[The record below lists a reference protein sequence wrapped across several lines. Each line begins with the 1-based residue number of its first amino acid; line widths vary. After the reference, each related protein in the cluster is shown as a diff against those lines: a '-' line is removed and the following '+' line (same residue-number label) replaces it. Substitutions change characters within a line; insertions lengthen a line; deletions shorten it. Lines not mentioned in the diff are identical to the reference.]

1 MYVYLKHISNEVKV
15 ICKPKVHE
23 KTALVIHCTIK
34 CSGDCTDL
42 DARQDKLFV
51 LLDRWICHDK
61 MSYSK
66 KLLQLLITLVY

>member
-1 MYVYLKHISNEVKV
+1 M
-15 ICKPKVHE
+15 KPWKTTTLQLEHFDLE
-23 KTALVIHCTIK
+23 KNKWVRA
-34 CSGDCTDL
+34 CSINLQIEKIYGDCTDL

-61 MSYSK
+61 ISYSK